1 MAVKGETG
9 AASAAPAEKH
19 SDADNKAA
27 RAMMDPDILMTSVSV
42 RNQRRNAERVH
53 RFPSRRRHLVNI

>member
-9 AASAAPAEKH
+9 AASAAPAESH

-42 RNQRRNAERVH
+42 R
-53 RFPSRRRHLVNI
+53 